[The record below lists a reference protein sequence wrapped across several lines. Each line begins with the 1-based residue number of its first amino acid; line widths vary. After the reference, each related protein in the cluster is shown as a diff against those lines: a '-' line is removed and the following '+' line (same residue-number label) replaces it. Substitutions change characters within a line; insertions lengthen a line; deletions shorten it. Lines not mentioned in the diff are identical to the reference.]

1 LKARS
6 FPWYLVS
13 GMILGVVIGLACSMW
28 IAPMTYYDTNP
39 AGLSEAYK
47 QQYRNLIALAYQADG
62 DLPRA
67 EARLK
72 LLNDPDPIQA
82 LAAQAQALQAAGQQV
97 EEAQALAVLTAALFQ
112 EAQAGGMQAATSTA
126 TLSASNAAGGT
137 LRPTFTPM
145 VTFTPRPTATA
156 QPTQGSPFV
165 LQDRQQVC
173 DSYKQPALL
182 AVEAYDSADNP
193 LPGVEFTVTWDGG
206 QDTFISGLFPEIDQG
221 YADFEMSPDILY
233 SVQAGE
239 GGEVV
244 VNIQAPQCANTDGT
258 NFWGGWKITFKQP

>member
-1 LKARS
+1 LKRRN

-28 IAPMTYYDTNP
+28 IAPMTYYDTSP

-47 QQYRNLIALAYQADG
+47 QQYRNLIALAYRADG

-82 LAAQAQALQAAGQQV
+82 LAAQAQALQAGGQHV
-97 EEAQALAVLTAALFQ
+97 EEAKALAILTAALFQ
-112 EAQAGGMQAATSTA
+112 EARAGGMQAATSTA
-126 TLSASNAAGGT
+126 TLPSSNAAGGT
-137 LRPTFTPM
+137 PRPTLTPL
-145 VTFTPRPTATA
+145 VTFTPRPTATS

-173 DSYKQPALL
+173 DPYKQPALL
-182 AVEAYDSADNP
+182 IVEIYDSSGNP
-193 LPGVEFTVTWDGG
+193 LAGVDVTVTWDDG
-206 QDTFISGLFPEIDQG
+206 QDTFVSGLFPEIDKG
-221 YADFEMSPDILY
+221 YADFTMDPDVVY

-244 VNIQAPQCANTDGT
+244 VNIQAPQCTNADGT
-258 NFWGGWKITFKQP
+258 NFWGGWKLTFKQP